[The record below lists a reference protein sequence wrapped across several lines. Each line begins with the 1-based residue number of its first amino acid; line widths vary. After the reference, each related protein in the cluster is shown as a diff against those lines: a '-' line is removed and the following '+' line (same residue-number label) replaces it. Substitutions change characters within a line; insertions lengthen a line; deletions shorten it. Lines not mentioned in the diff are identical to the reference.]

1 MGDRDFGDRLFADQ
15 AAGCSSGSR
24 AAQRAGSR
32 EGEGGTFQFHFNVM
46 EAAEEPAKD
55 CVSDSDSDSDSG
67 YRSRGHGSSEQSV
80 TAELGDGV
88 SEEGVFDGR
97 TQTPMS
103 GTAASSLD

>member
-1 MGDRDFGDRLFADQ
+1 MGTETPATVYSQIRPRVALAVVGLHNGPAHVRVRV
-15 AAGCSSGSR
+15 GVI
-24 AAQRAGSR
+24 
-32 EGEGGTFQFHFNVM
+32 VM

-55 CVSDSDSDSDSG
+55 CVSVSDSDSDSDSG
-67 YRSRGHGSSEQSV
+67 YRNRGHGSSEQSV

>member
-1 MGDRDFGDRLFADQ
+1 MGTETPATVYSQIRPRVALAVVGLHNGPAHVRVRV
-15 AAGCSSGSR
+15 GVI
-24 AAQRAGSR
+24 
-32 EGEGGTFQFHFNVM
+32 VM

-55 CVSDSDSDSDSG
+55 CVSGSDSDSG
-67 YRSRGHGSSEQSV
+67 YRNRGHGSSEQSV

-88 SEEGVFDGR
+88 SEEGVFDGQ